1 MSVKGY
7 EFNIQ
12 QLHAVATALGELNKE
27 ITYVGG
33 ATTALLVPEVARAGT
48 RRTEDVDVL
57 IDVLSRA
64 EYYRFCDDLR
74 AKGFIED
81 TSDTAVI
88 CRWLAPTKLGR
99 VQVDVMPT
107 DSEILGFSNRW
118 YKQAIELADEVTLA
132 SGIIIRVA
140 SAPYFLATKLE
151 AFKGRGAGD
160 YFSHDLEDLMFVLE
174 NRDRLVIEL
183 MDCDQEL
190 KSYLA
195 DEMKVLLN
203 DEFLNV
209 LPGLL
214 NNPNAAKG
222 VEQTLRLISRW

>member
-1 MSVKGY
+1 MSLRDY
-7 EFNIQ
+7 EFNMQ
-12 QLHAVATALGELNKE
+12 QLDAVARALGELNEE

-33 ATTALLVPEVARAGT
+33 ATTALLVPEVAIAGT

-57 IDVLSRA
+57 IDVVSRA
-64 EYYRFCDDLR
+64 EYYRFCDALR
-74 AKGFIED
+74 DKGFVED
-81 TSDTAVI
+81 SGENAIV
-88 CRWLAPTKLGR
+88 CRWLAPTKFGR

-107 DSEILGFSNRW
+107 DPDILGFSNRW
-118 YKQAIELADEVTLA
+118 YKKAIELADEITLP
-132 SGIIIRVA
+132 SGIKIRVV

-160 YFSHDLEDLMFVLE
+160 HFSHDLEDLVFVLE

-183 MDCDQEL
+183 MACDQEL

-195 DEMKVLLN
+195 VEMKALLN
-203 DEFLNV
+203 VEFLNV

-214 NNPNAAKG
+214 VNQEAAAG
-222 VEQTLRLISRW
+222 VEKTLQLISQW